1 MKVRALK
8 DFRDLE
14 ADARRKPGDEW
25 DVTEERLEQL
35 NSAYSFPLVEPVE
48 EEPEPVEESSEE
60 AEEPV
65 EEEPEE
71 KPKRRT
77 RRKAE

>member
-48 EEPEPVEESSEE
+48 EEPE
-60 AEEPV
+60 EPV